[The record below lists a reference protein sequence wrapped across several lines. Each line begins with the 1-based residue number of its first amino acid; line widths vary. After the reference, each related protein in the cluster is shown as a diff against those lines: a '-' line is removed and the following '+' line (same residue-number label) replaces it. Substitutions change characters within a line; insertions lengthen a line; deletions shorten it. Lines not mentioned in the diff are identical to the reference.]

1 MKILHTGDLHIGQ
14 TLRKHNREEE
24 HKALLEWL
32 HQTIIEQEI
41 NLLLIAGDVFDSAN
55 PSIQSQKLF
64 FEFLAGL
71 DQSPHLS
78 DVVITAGNHDSA
90 GRMGSWCPLTQKLGI
105 HIIGANSNRSEE
117 WFDWIIPILDEK
129 KEVKAV
135 VIAVPYVSEYRLG
148 IKWTSRNISEQAGL
162 IKDAI
167 RALYNDMVAEA
178 KKRYG
183 DVPLIGMGHL
193 TAMDEHYDLGESPQL
208 IHMIIKEGLDGKVFG
223 DQFCYVALGHIH
235 RKYKVRGE
243 ANAWFCGSPI
253 PCSISEAE
261 DGTRRSVWMVELEE
275 ENGLDSAQR
284 PQPEPI
290 FTPELRQLI
299 RRTCRNSQLEEVL
312 KTLQWAEEYPPF
324 LYLQV
329 ETDSANKTT
338 QTIREIL
345 DQLDNAPIIVDVKT
359 QISKREISKDS
370 EHEICDPDA
379 LANPMSLFRS
389 FHSFKEGIEVNE
401 ALEKSFQELLLAL
414 NDD

>member
-14 TLRKHNREEE
+14 TLRKHNREAE
-24 HKALLEWL
+24 HKAFLDWL
-32 HQTIIEQEI
+32 HQTIIEEEI
-41 NLLLIAGDVFDSAN
+41 TLLLIAGDVFDSAN

-64 FEFLAGL
+64 FEFLAAL

-105 HIIGANSNRSEE
+105 HIIGATTNRSEE
-117 WFDWIIPILDEK
+117 WFDWLIPIKNDEG
-129 KEVKAV
+129 EIRAV
-135 VIAVPYVSEYRLG
+135 VVAVPYVSEYRLG

-162 IKDAI
+162 IKQAI
-167 RALYNDMVAEA
+167 RALYDDMVAEA

-193 TAMDEHYDLGESPQL
+193 TAMDEQYELGESPQL

-223 DQFCYVALGHIH
+223 DQFVYVALGHIH
-235 RKYKVRGE
+235 RKYKVRGD

-261 DGTRRSVWMVELEE
+261 DGSRRSVWKLELD
-275 ENGLDSAQR
+275 GLDRHQR
-284 PQPEPI
+284 PKPEPL

-299 RRTCRNSQLEEVL
+299 RRSCRNSQLEEVL
-312 KTLQWAEEYPPF
+312 TTLQWAERFPPF

-329 ETDSANKTT
+329 ETDSANNTT
-338 QTIREIL
+338 QTIREIIDHL
-345 DQLDNAPIIVDVKT
+345 ENPPIIVDVKT
-359 QISKREISKDS
+359 QISRREISKDS

-389 FHSFKEGIEVNE
+389 FYTFKEGIEVDENM
-401 ALEKSFQELLLAL
+401 EKCFQELISTL
-414 NDD
+414 DEQ

>member
-14 TLRKHNREEE
+14 TLRKHNREAE
-24 HKALLEWL
+24 HKAFLDWL
-32 HQTIIEQEI
+32 HQTIVEQEI

-64 FEFLAGL
+64 FEFLANL

-78 DVVITAGNHDSA
+78 DVIITAGNHDSA
-90 GRMGSWCPLTQKLGI
+90 GRMVSWCPLTQKLGI
-105 HIIGANSNRSEE
+105 HIIGADANRSEE
-117 WFDWIIPILDEK
+117 WFDWIIPIKNDLDEV
-129 KEVKAV
+129 EAA

-162 IKDAI
+162 IKQAI
-167 RALYNDMVAEA
+167 RALYDDMVTEA
-178 KKRYG
+178 RKRYG

-193 TAMDEHYDLGESPQL
+193 TAMDEQYELGESPQL

-223 DQFCYVALGHIH
+223 DQFCYIALGHIH

-261 DGTRRSVWMVELEE
+261 DGSKRSVWKLELE
-275 ENGLDSAQR
+275 GKDASQR
-284 PQPEPI
+284 PQPEPL
-290 FTPELRQLI
+290 FTPEFRQLI
-299 RRTCRNSQLEEVL
+299 RRSCRNSQLEEVL
-312 KTLQWAEEYPPF
+312 ATLQWSEEFPPF

-329 ETDSANKTT
+329 ETDSANNTT
-338 QTIREIL
+338 QTIREIV
-345 DQLDNAPIIVDVKT
+345 DQLENSPIIVDVKT

-389 FHSFKEGIEVNE
+389 FYTFKEGVAAEE
-401 ALEKSFQELLLAL
+401 DMEKRFQELLHAL
-414 NDD
+414 NDN